1 MRVVLEGRRHDNDAV
16 GAAVKKSSDCA
27 QRAMEQA
34 SFAAHADGRER
45 FRPKIAH
52 FENEGNVLPPRQPPS
67 RKRAQQ
73 LRRRGDD
80 YVRFI
85 QSQPA
90 DASRHTERRVVTN
103 PLVRFSVR
111 QRPQPRANDAYP
123 VDGFRIPKPVQPRA
137 PILGHDAGRMV
148 GKSGEDGHFV
158 PHPCPMPRQLVGARR
173 GRSHLRGKVLRNVED
188 FHGFNYDF

>member
-1 MRVVLEGRRHDNDAV
+1 VRWSKLPSLPTPTAASDSGQRSRTSKMKGTCFHHDSHHPESAHSNCGDVAMITS
-16 GAAVKKSSDCA
+16 GLS
-27 QRAMEQA
+27 RA
-34 SFAAHADGRER
+34 
-45 FRPKIAH
+45 
-52 FENEGNVLPPRQPPS
+52 N
-67 RKRAQQ
+67 
-73 LRRRGDD
+73 
-80 YVRFI
+80 
-85 QSQPA
+85 PA

-123 VDGFRIPKPVQPRA
+123 VDGFRMPKPVQPRA